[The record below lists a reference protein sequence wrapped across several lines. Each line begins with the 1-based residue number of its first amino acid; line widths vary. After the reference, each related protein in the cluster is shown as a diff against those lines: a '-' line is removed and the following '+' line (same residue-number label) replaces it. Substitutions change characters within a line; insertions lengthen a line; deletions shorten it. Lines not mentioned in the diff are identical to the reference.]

1 MANGQ
6 NAPHAQAAEEAL
18 ALHKGMPDDP
28 AKYGVEGC
36 CYRTFWAVVETDGTF
51 VRGRNVARVAHLA
64 PGQYEIVFTTDVS
77 EGVYVASIGRPGIAT
92 EPAGEIGVALRCC
105 LTGHATNKGGWVD
118 TPDPDRNYPY
128 PPFHPTLPT
137 RYTQP
142 SA

>member
-1 MANGQ
+1 MVISALELSRLQERDVEMANGQ

-64 PGQYEIVFTTDVS
+64 PGQYEIVFTSDV
-77 EGVYVASIGRPGIAT
+77 ARDRPNSRFGKQGLSVPIA
-92 EPAGEIGVALRCC
+92 EQPGS
-105 LTGHATNKGGWVD
+105 W
-118 TPDPDRNYPY
+118 
-128 PPFHPTLPT
+128 PPLC
-137 RYTQP
+137 R
-142 SA
+142 

>member
-64 PGQYEIVFTTDVS
+64 PGQYEIVFTSDVS
-77 EGVYVASIGRPGIAT
+77 EGVYVATIGRPAI
-92 EPAGEIGVALRCC
+92 P
-105 LTGHATNKGGWVD
+105 
-118 TPDPDRNYPY
+118 
-128 PPFHPTLPT
+128 
-137 RYTQP
+137 TQP
-142 SA
+142 TADIRVPLPSSLTP